1 MVDFGVRL
9 KTLREV
15 KKLNQAQLAERVGI
29 TKSMVSAYE
38 NSIRMPSYSVLIRFA
53 GLFGVSVDYLLG
65 VDRGEVINVSGLT
78 ERQREIVVELIYEFK
93 GQNKEQ

>member
-1 MVDFGVRL
+1 MVDFGMRL
-9 KTLREV
+9 KTLREA
-15 KKLNQAQLAERVGI
+15 KKLNQSQLAERMGV
-29 TKSMVSAYE
+29 TKSMISAYE
-38 NSIRMPSYSVLIRFA
+38 NSIRMPSYNVLIRFA